1 MAFPQTRPRRLRQTP
16 QLRKLIRE
24 TELNPADL
32 VMPFFVRPGRGL
44 RLEIPSLPG
53 QFQYS
58 IDVLLESAGTAV
70 QAGVGAVIL
79 FGIPDKK
86 DSLGSGA
93 YAKNGI
99 VQEAARRIKKKYPD
113 LCLIADL
120 CLCEYTSHGHC
131 GVLKGDRILNDETLK
146 LYAKTAVSQA
156 EAGFDVIAPSGMMD
170 GQVSS
175 IRLAL
180 DKAGFEMTPILA
192 YAAKTASAFYG
203 PFREA
208 VQSTPQFGDRLT
220 HQMDPSNFR
229 EAMREIS
236 LDVLEGADILMIK
249 PALPCLDLI
258 KGARDHFDCPIAAY
272 SVSGEYAM
280 IKAASKNGW
289 LDEKKAALE
298 LLTSIKRA
306 GADFIISYHA
316 LSAAQ
321 WLKEK

>member
-1 MAFPQTRPRRLRQTP
+1 MAFPQTRPRRLRQTL

-58 IDVLLESAGTAV
+58 IDVLLESAGAAV

-203 PFREA
+203 PFRDA
-208 VQSTPQFGDRLT
+208 VDSAPQFGDRLT

-289 LDEKKAALE
+289 LDEKKAA
-298 LLTSIKRA
+298 
-306 GADFIISYHA
+306 
-316 LSAAQ
+316 
-321 WLKEK
+321 

>member
-1 MAFPQTRPRRLRQTP
+1 MAFPQTRLRRLRQTP

-24 TELNPADL
+24 TELNAADL

-58 IDVLLESAGTAV
+58 MDVLLKSVGAAV
-70 QAGVGAVIL
+70 EAGVGAVIL
-79 FGIPDKK
+79 FGIPDQK

-170 GQVSS
+170 GQVSF

-180 DKAGFEMTPILA
+180 DEAGFEMTPILA

-203 PFREA
+203 PFRDA
-208 VQSTPQFGDRLT
+208 VESAPKFGDRLT

-229 EAMREIS
+229 EALREIS
-236 LDVLEGADILMIK
+236 LDALEGGDMLMVK
-249 PALPCLDLI
+249 PALPCLDI
-258 KGARDHFDCPIAAY
+258 IREARQRFDLPIAAY

-280 IKAASKNGW
+280 IKAAAKNGW

-306 GADFIISYHA
+306 GADFIITYHA

>member
-1 MAFPQTRPRRLRQTP
+1 MTFPQTRLRRLRQTP

-24 TELNPADL
+24 TELNAADL
-32 VMPFFVRPGRGL
+32 VMPFFVRPGRGV
-44 RLEIPSLPG
+44 RSEIPSLPG

-58 IDVLLESAGTAV
+58 IDSLMEPVAKAV
-70 QAGVGAVIL
+70 EAGVGAVIL
-79 FGIPDKK
+79 FGIPDQK

-99 VQEAARRIKKKYPD
+99 VQESARQIKKKYPD

-170 GQVSS
+170 GQVSF

-180 DKAGFEMTPILA
+180 DEAGFEMTPILA

-203 PFREA
+203 PFRDA
-208 VQSTPQFGDRLT
+208 VESAPKFGDRLT

-229 EAMREIS
+229 EALREIS
-236 LDVLEGADILMIK
+236 LDALEGGDMLMVK
-249 PALPCLDLI
+249 PALPCLDI
-258 KGARDHFDCPIAAY
+258 IREARQRFDLPIAAY

-280 IKAASKNGW
+280 IKAAAKNGW

-306 GADFIISYHA
+306 GADFIITYHA

>member
-1 MAFPQTRPRRLRQTP
+1 MAFPQTRLRRLRQTP

-24 TELNPADL
+24 TELNGADL

-44 RLEIPSLPG
+44 QVEIPSLPG

-58 IDVLLESAGTAV
+58 RDVLLKSVGAAV
-70 QAGVGAVIL
+70 EAGVGAVIL
-79 FGIPDKK
+79 FGIPDQK

-170 GQVSS
+170 GQVSF

-180 DKAGFEMTPILA
+180 DEAGFEMTPILA

-203 PFREA
+203 PFRDA
-208 VQSTPQFGDRLT
+208 VESAPKFGDRLT

-229 EAMREIS
+229 EALREIS
-236 LDVLEGADILMIK
+236 LDALEGGDMLMVK
-249 PALPCLDLI
+249 PALPCLDI
-258 KGARDHFDCPIAAY
+258 IREARQRFDLPIAAY

-280 IKAASKNGW
+280 IKAAAKNGW

-306 GADFIISYHA
+306 GADFIITYHA

>member
-1 MAFPQTRPRRLRQTP
+1 MAFPQTRLRRLRQTP

-24 TELNPADL
+24 TELNAADL
-32 VMPFFVRPGRGL
+32 VMPFFVRPGREL
-44 RLEIPSLPG
+44 QVEIPSLPG

-58 IDVLLESAGTAV
+58 MDVLLKSVGAAV
-70 QAGVGAVIL
+70 EAGVGAVIL
-79 FGIPDKK
+79 FGIPDQK

-170 GQVSS
+170 GQVSF

-180 DKAGFEMTPILA
+180 DEAGFEMTPILA

-203 PFREA
+203 PFRDA
-208 VQSTPQFGDRLT
+208 VESAPKFGDRLT

-229 EAMREIS
+229 EALREIS
-236 LDVLEGADILMIK
+236 LDALEGGDMLMVK
-249 PALPCLDLI
+249 PALPCLDI
-258 KGARDHFDCPIAAY
+258 IREARQRFDLPIAAY

-280 IKAASKNGW
+280 IKAAAKNGW

-306 GADFIISYHA
+306 GADFIITYHA

>member
-58 IDVLLESAGTAV
+58 IDVLLESAGAAV

-146 LYAKTAVSQA
+146 LYDKTAVSQA

-208 VQSTPQFGDRLT
+208 ALSTPQFGDRLT

-249 PALPCLDLI
+249 PALPCLDII
-258 KGARDHFDCPIAAY
+258 KGTRERFDFPIAAY

>member
-32 VMPFFVRPGRGL
+32 VMPFFVRPGRGI
-44 RLEIPSLPG
+44 RAEIPSLPG

-58 IDVLLESAGTAV
+58 MDALMDAAGMAV
-70 QAGVGAVIL
+70 QAGVGAAIL

-99 VQEAARRIKKKYPD
+99 VQEAARRIKKKYPS

-146 LYAKTAVSQA
+146 LYDKTAVSQA

-236 LDVLEGADILMIK
+236 LDVLEGADIVMVK